1 MNRDSSIIPK
11 IIVILGF
18 LSVIGII
25 LLFFRPRPDT
35 PTKVLRPDTPEKLF
49 AQVILAAQPQIQKLW
64 EEGDR
69 FIKKEG
75 LSCDQEILFDKKI
88 GRSYY
93 QCQPHFWQC
102 YWSGGVKKETSLKID
117 LFGQTFHVR
126 AKPSFNPIEAYSRDP
141 RYYEILKGPYQG
153 LNFHY
158 GVLVELTLDEVPD
171 MTWPM
176 ILTDTCRDTFLP
188 QRIYGY
194 GQLNPKAKGQGFI
207 WDNFNREIFIDKFYV
222 SNQQV
227 NEWRILK
234 GETSKIITDRKLW
247 PRPALLSLHEQ
258 HDYCS
263 FWGKRLMEAKLF
275 DAATMTPADQKDPMP
290 EKVARPK
297 TPWQRDIGKTFLGMA
312 RINPDYQLTPL
323 DCQLAQVQGCVEKF
337 FTTDSVTWMGMN
349 FALGFFPESLNN
361 SIETEKN
368 LKLSSR
374 FQPASSEVHEL
385 GKLDHWN
392 GTQEA
397 DLPVAFRCYEEVSL

>member
-25 LLFFRPRPDT
+25 LLFFRPRLAT
-35 PTKVLRPDTPEKLF
+35 ENKIQRPDTPEKLF
-49 AQVILAAQPQIQKLW
+49 AQVILAAQPRISKLW

-75 LSCDQEILFDKKI
+75 IKCDQEILFDKKI

-102 YWSGGVKKETSLKID
+102 YWSGGVKKEPSIKID

-126 AKPSFNPIEAYSRDP
+126 AKPSFSAIPQYSTEP

-153 LNFHY
+153 MNFHY

-171 MTWPM
+171 MTWPI
-176 ILTDTCRDTFLP
+176 ILSDTCRDTYLP

-194 GQLNPKAKGQGFI
+194 GKVDPKKKDKDFL
-207 WDNFNREIFIDKFYV
+207 WDNFDREIFIDKFYV
-222 SNQQV
+222 TNQQV
-227 NEWRILK
+227 NEWRVLK
-234 GETSKIITDRKLW
+234 NENSKIITDRSAW
-247 PRPALLSLHEQ
+247 PKPALLSLAEQ
-258 HDYCS
+258 KSYCS

-275 DAATMTPADQKDPMP
+275 DAATMTPPDQKDPMP
-290 EKVARPK
+290 ERVPRPH

-312 RINPDYQLTPL
+312 RINDDYQLTPL
-323 DCQLAQVQGCVEKF
+323 DCQLAQVQGCTEKH

-349 FALGFFPESLNN
+349 YALGFYPESLVNN
-361 SIETEKN
+361 IEPEKN
-368 LKLSSR
+368 LKSSSR
-374 FQPASSEVHEL
+374 FQPALSEVHEL
-385 GKLDHWN
+385 GLRTQWS
-392 GTQEA
+392 GTNEP